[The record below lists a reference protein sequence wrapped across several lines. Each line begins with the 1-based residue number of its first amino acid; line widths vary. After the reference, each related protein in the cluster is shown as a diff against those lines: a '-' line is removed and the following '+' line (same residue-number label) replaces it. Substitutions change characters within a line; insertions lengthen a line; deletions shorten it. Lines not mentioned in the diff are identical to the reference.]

1 MIIGVTGKYAS
12 GKDSV
17 AEYLVKKGFIHYSL
31 SDEIREE
38 AKKRGLKET
47 RENLIQ
53 LGNELREKFGS
64 GVLAERVLLKILMN
78 LFPIGKKINEERNYV
93 LTSIRNPEEV
103 KVLQNNLLQDN
114 FELQDNLDR
123 KQQQEN
129 KPHFILMAVTA
140 DAKKRFQ
147 WLRQRAKE
155 GDPKTFQEL
164 VDKEKIEQS
173 SDPGKQQLHKVEKM
187 ATKILKNDGTLEE
200 LHQKVE
206 KLLDDLKKKFCKPRP
221 SWDTYFMG
229 IMQQVAQ
236 RATCDRGKAGCVIVR
251 DKQILCTGYVG
262 SAAGQPHCD
271 DAGHQLKTM
280 VHEDGS
286 SSQHCVRT
294 IHAEQNAICQA
305 AKQGI
310 SLQRATVYCRMEP
323 CIVCARLLVNC
334 GVVRVVCEKKY
345 HRAQETRE
353 LFRQTKVKLEVVEDV
368 VERYEKQ

>member
-38 AKKRGLKET
+38 AKKRELKET

-64 GVLAERVLLKILMN
+64 GVLAERVLMKILMK
-78 LFPIGKKINEERNYV
+78 LFPLGKKFHEEKNYV

-103 KVLQNNLLQDN
+103 KVLQNNLDIN
-114 FELQDNLDR
+114 
-123 KQQQEN
+123 QQQEN
-129 KPHFILMAVTA
+129 KQYFTIIAVTA
-140 DAKKRFQ
+140 DAKNRFQ
-147 WLRQRAKE
+147 WLQQRAKE

-206 KLLDDLKKKFCKPRP
+206 TLLDDLKKKFSKPRP
-221 SWDTYFMG
+221 SWDAYFMD

-310 SLQRATVYCRMEP
+310 SLQGATVYCRMEP

-353 LFRQTKVKLEVVEDV
+353 LFQRTKVKLEVVEDV